1 MPRRIRHT
9 VRALSAAIWV
19 CGASLAQA
27 QTDAPLGYYR
37 FPAVSGRTVVF
48 TAEGDLWRVPLA
60 GGIAQ
65 RLTSHLSE
73 ESRAAISPD
82 GQWIAFSGAY
92 DGPVEVYVMLL
103 TGGLPRRL
111 TWDGGNAGV
120 RGWTPDGKV
129 LFATRSRSELPTS
142 QLFTVDPVSAR
153 REAIPLAQAFQGA
166 YDGSRLIFTRFE
178 ANSSNTKRYRGG
190 MLQQLWVWDGGAAEA
205 RPLLPG
211 DEAASRSPMVWNGRV
226 YFVGDRDLN
235 MNLWSARLDGSD
247 AVQHTFHHGWDVLGT
262 SLSEGRIV
270 YQLGAELRVYDIAA
284 NADAAIPIRL
294 ASDLDQ
300 ERERWVKKPLDYTST
315 LHLSPD
321 GERVVATTRGQI
333 FVLPAKAGRIAD
345 VTRQPGVRYRQARF
359 MPDGKSVLAMS
370 DASGEIEF
378 WKLPA
383 NGVGSPQQV
392 TRNATVLRWDGIPSP
407 DGRFIASADKN
418 QVLSL
423 IDATTG
429 ESRRIDSCDTW
440 ADFQDL
446 AWSPDGRWLAY
457 AKSAANLLLQ
467 TWIYDTKNGTRTA
480 VTDERTDS
488 WSPTWSPDGHW
499 LWFLSDRHFES
510 TVTSIWGS
518 RQPDP
523 FFDQKAKLYGV
534 ALQSEFRSPFDLVDE
549 LHPADEKAA
558 DGKGDTEKK
567 DPAATAGKTSKPKA
581 GKKDAPKTD
590 KGKALEPVEIALDGM
605 ATRLIEVPLAPGNY
619 SALSTDGKRLYF
631 LAASTEPDP
640 KFALR
645 ALTVGRDGD
654 EPTTVME
661 DVASYEVS
669 GNGKKLLVRKK
680 DNLYVFEG
688 AGKAPAE
695 LDKAQVPLGDWTF
708 AFDPRIEWRQMF
720 TEAWRLERD
729 YFYDPALHGVDWP
742 AIRTRYQALADRVKD
757 RAELADVFQQMIG
770 ELSALHMYVNGGD
783 LRRAPDPA
791 DPGSLGAAFV
801 RDEAAGG
808 WRITRIPRTDPNW
821 PDEASPLARPGVD
834 VREGD
839 VIQMVDGVATAPVP
853 DVGAL
858 LRNKTGKPVLLRLA
872 RAGGATHEVLVKPLS
887 PAEATA
893 LRYRTWEYDRRM
905 RVEKQGAGR
914 IGYVHLQAMGAGDMA
929 RWAREYYPIYE
940 REGLIVDVRNNNG
953 GNIDSWILGKLLR
966 RNWFYWQPRVGRPF
980 GNMPYAFRGR
990 MCVLVN
996 ERTVS
1001 DGEAFAEGFRRL
1013 GLGKVVGTRT
1023 LGGEIWLSASNF
1035 LVDKGIATAAET
1047 GVFGLES
1054 DWIIE
1059 QHGVDPDVVVDN
1071 LPRATYDGTDA
1082 QLDAAVRLLLDDLEK
1097 NPLPKVTAP
1106 RYPVKAVR

>member
-1 MPRRIRHT
+1 MRRRIRHAAG
-9 VRALSAAIWV
+9 VLSAVLGV
-19 CGASLAQA
+19 CAAQIVAA
-27 QTDAPLGYYR
+27 QTEAPLGYYR

-48 TAEGDLWRVPLA
+48 TAEGDLWRVPLE

-65 RLTSHLSE
+65 RLTSHLNE

-82 GQWIAFSGAY
+82 GKWIAFSAAY
-92 DGPVEVYVMLL
+92 EGPTEVYVMPLD
-103 TGGLPRRL
+103 GGLPRRL
-111 TWDGGNAGV
+111 TWDGLNAQV
-120 RGWTPDGKV
+120 RGWTPDAKI
-129 LFATRSRSELPTS
+129 LYATRSQADLPVT
-142 QLFTVDPVSAR
+142 QLLTVDPVSAR
-153 REAIPLAQAFQGA
+153 REPIPLAQAAQGVYA
-166 YDGSRLIFTRFE
+166 GPQFIFTRFD
-178 ANSSNTKRYRGG
+178 AHGSHTKRYRGG
-190 MLQQLWVWDGGAAEA
+190 MLQQLWVWDGGTTEA

-211 DEAASRSPMVWNGRV
+211 DEAASRSPMVWNGRI
-226 YFVGDRDLN
+226 YFVGDRDLH
-235 MNLWSARLDGSD
+235 MNLWSVRLDGKD
-247 AVQHTFHHGWDVLGT
+247 PVQHTFHRGWDVLGT

-270 YQLGAELRVYDIAA
+270 YQLGADLRVFDIATTT
-284 NADAAIPIRL
+284 DTAIPIRL

-300 ERERWVKKPLDYTST
+300 ERERWVKKPMDYTST

-321 GERVVATTRGQI
+321 GDRVVATTRGQV
-333 FVLPAKAGRIAD
+333 FVLPAQRGRIVDAS
-345 VTRQPGVRYRQARF
+345 RQPGVRYRQARF
-359 MPDGKSVLAMS
+359 MPDGKSILAMS

-383 NGVGSPQQV
+383 NGIGTPAQI
-392 TRNATVLRWDGIPSP
+392 TRNGTVMRWDGTPSP
-407 DGRFIASADKN
+407 DGHYIASADKN

-423 IDATTG
+423 IDAATG
-429 ESRRIDSCDTW
+429 ESHQIDVCDTW
-440 ADFQDL
+440 SDFQDL
-446 AWSPDGRWLAY
+446 TWSRDGRWLAY
-457 AKSAANLLLQ
+457 AKAAGNGLLQ
-467 TWIYDTKNGTRTA
+467 VWVYDTKSRTRTPA
-480 VTDERTDS
+480 TDDRTDS

-523 FFDQKAKLYGV
+523 FFDQRTKLYGV
-534 ALQSEFRSPFDLVDE
+534 ALQSKFRSPFDPVDE
-549 LHPADEKAA
+549 LHPADDKGADDKADTAKKDSDTKAKKAKSKSKAA
-558 DGKGDTEKK
+558 SKDTAK
-567 DPAATAGKTSKPKA
+567 DKTSA
-581 GKKDAPKTD
+581 GLD
-590 KGKALEPVEIALDGM
+590 PVEIALEGL
-605 ATRLIEVPLAPGNY
+605 AARLIEVPVPPGNY
-619 SALSTDGKRLYF
+619 SALGTDGKRLYF

-645 ALTVGRDGD
+645 ALAIDREGD

-669 GNGKKLLVRKK
+669 GDGKKLLVRKK

-688 AGKAPAE
+688 AGKAPGE

-708 AFDPRIEWRQMF
+708 RFDPRIEWRQMF

-729 YFYDPALHGVDWP
+729 YFYDPALHGVDWN
-742 AIRTRYQALADRVKD
+742 AVRDRYQPIADRVKD

-783 LRRAPDPA
+783 ARRAPDPA
-791 DPGSLGAAFV
+791 DPGALGATLV
-801 RDEAAGG
+801 RDEPAGG
-808 WRITRIPRTDPNW
+808 WRIARIPATDANW

-839 VIQMVDGVATAPVP
+839 VIQMVDGAATLPVP
-853 DVGAL
+853 DIGAL
-858 LRNKTGKPVLLRLA
+858 LRNKTGKPVLLRIG
-872 RAGGATHEVLVKPLS
+872 RGGVTHDVLIKPLT
-887 PAEATA
+887 PGEATA
-893 LRYRTWEYDRRM
+893 LRYRAWEYDRRV

-914 IGYVHLQAMGAGDMA
+914 IGYVHLQAMGAGDIA
-929 RWAREYYPIYE
+929 RWTRDYYPVFE
-940 REGLIVDVRNNNG
+940 REGLIIDVRNNNG
-953 GNIDSWILGKLLR
+953 GNVDSWILGKLLR

-1001 DGEAFAEGFRRL
+1001 DGEIFAEGFRRL
-1013 GLGKVVGTRT
+1013 GLGKVVGTRS

-1035 LVDKGIATAAET
+1035 LVDRGIATAAET

-1054 DWIIE
+1054 AWIIE

-1071 LPRATYDGTDA
+1071 LPRATFGGSDA
-1082 QLDAAVRLLLDDLEK
+1082 QLDAAVRLLLDDLQK
-1097 NPLPKVTAP
+1097 NPVPKVETP